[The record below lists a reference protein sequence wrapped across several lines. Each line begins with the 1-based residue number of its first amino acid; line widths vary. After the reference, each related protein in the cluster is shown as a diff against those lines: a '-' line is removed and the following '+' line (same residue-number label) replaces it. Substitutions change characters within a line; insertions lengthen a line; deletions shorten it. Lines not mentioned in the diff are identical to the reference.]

1 MPTIV
6 GGLRGRAR
14 ISIAALLAAA
24 AVGAGATASS
34 AEVINVPWTELLPP
48 LPTASNPQPGP
59 VPNCRVAKPKCVRVT
74 IQRLRRLR
82 NDLGCDHRAVFATT
96 YLELTR
102 QILDDMRAG
111 LVRRHMID
119 PKYLYTEDGV
129 FANFYFRVVRAWER
143 GDPIPEAWRIA
154 FETAESDDKAAVQDM
169 LLGINAHVQNDMPFV
184 LASLG
189 PAHRGRAL
197 PKARPR
203 LHQRHRSTAVYPRVV
218 AAVRQRFDPSMDLS
232 NSPLIPLDDL
242 AGLELTRTWREVVW
256 RNAERLM
263 NADGRA
269 ERTRVAQSIEDY
281 AATER
286 APDRGWRVAGLR
298 RDARR
303 VLRGR
308 PERAVGRWVGR
319 PRGGLSCGAGVL
331 RSRSAAMSGRSGT
344 GVNALLAAGRQE
356 VHPRP
361 LDHIEWRIHPP
372 IAR

>member
-1 MPTIV
+1 
-6 GGLRGRAR
+6 LRGRAR

-74 IQRLRRLR
+74 IKRLRRLR

-96 YLELTR
+96 YLELTK

-111 LVRRHMID
+111 LVKRHMID

-129 FANFYFRVVRAWER
+129 FANFYFRVVRAWDR

-154 FETAESDDKAAVQDM
+154 FETAQSNDKAAVQDM

-184 LASLG
+184 LASMGLRTEDG
-189 PAHRGRAL
+189 RSRKPDHDFTNGTLNRG
-197 PKARPR
+197 
-203 LHQRHRSTAVYPRVV
+203 YPRVV

-232 NSPLIPLDDL
+232 NSPLIPPDDL

-256 RNAERLM
+256 RNAERLL

-281 AATER
+281 AAVNAR
-286 APDRGWRVAGLR
+286 LIAAAGLPGYGAT
-298 RDARR
+298 RDAY
-303 VLRGR
+303 
-308 PERAVGRWVGR
+308 
-319 PRGGLSCGAGVL
+319 C
-331 RSRSAAMSGRSGT
+331 
-344 GVNALLAAGRQE
+344 AAG
-356 VHPRP
+356 PSGP
-361 LDHIEWRIHPP
+361 
-372 IAR
+372 

>member
-1 MPTIV
+1 
-6 GGLRGRAR
+6 LRGRAR

-48 LPTASNPQPGP
+48 LPTASNPQPRP
-59 VPNCRVAKPKCVRVT
+59 VPNCRVAKSKCVRVT
-74 IQRLRRLR
+74 IKRLRRLR

-96 YLELTR
+96 YLELTK

-111 LVRRHMID
+111 LVKRHMID

-129 FANFYFRVVRAWER
+129 FANFYFRVVRAWDR

-154 FETAESDDKAAVQDM
+154 FETAQSNDRAAVQDM

-184 LASLG
+184 LASMGLRTEDG
-189 PAHRGRAL
+189 RSRKPDHDFTNGILNRG
-197 PKARPR
+197 
-203 LHQRHRSTAVYPRVV
+203 YPRVV

-256 RNAERLM
+256 RNAERLL

-281 AATER
+281 AAVNAR
-286 APDRGWRVAGLR
+286 LIAAAGLPGYGAT
-298 RDARR
+298 RDAY
-303 VLRGR
+303 
-308 PERAVGRWVGR
+308 
-319 PRGGLSCGAGVL
+319 C
-331 RSRSAAMSGRSGT
+331 
-344 GVNALLAAGRQE
+344 AAG
-356 VHPRP
+356 PSGP
-361 LDHIEWRIHPP
+361 
-372 IAR
+372 